1 MLSPQISNK
10 TSSFGFRIA
19 YIWYLVHLL
28 YSTSGTRPTTA
39 NLCQD
44 CYTTLFPTKIFYVF
58 RQNYLTHLKFSI
70 IFKIFFA
77 DHVFIQSLLQ
87 INQDEKDEVWEGQG
101 QKTQKEKTHQR
112 NKIKIESSYR
122 VVAVGTIL

>member
-1 MLSPQISNK
+1 
-10 TSSFGFRIA
+10 
-19 YIWYLVHLL
+19 
-28 YSTSGTRPTTA
+28 
-39 NLCQD
+39 
-44 CYTTLFPTKIFYVF
+44 
-58 RQNYLTHLKFSI
+58 
-70 IFKIFFA
+70 
-77 DHVFIQSLLQ
+77 VFIQSLLQ